1 MYSKLTEIGLGVLL
15 YMCVQKWL
23 KKPLF
28 MFH

>member
-1 MYSKLTEIGLGVLL
+1 MYSKLTELGLGVLQ
-15 YMCVQKWL
+15 YVYAQKQL